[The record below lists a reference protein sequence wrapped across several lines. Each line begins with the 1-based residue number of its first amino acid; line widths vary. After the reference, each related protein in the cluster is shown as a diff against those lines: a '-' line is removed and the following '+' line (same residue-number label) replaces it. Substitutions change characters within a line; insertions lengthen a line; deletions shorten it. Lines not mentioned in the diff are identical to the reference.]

1 MGKVTDR
8 AVIWVFCVS
17 GVLCLGTIAFLA
29 VQHWVESIPYTDT
42 WAYFRNYHPIRHKL
56 LVAFGWVFAAVSV
69 TAGVVYVGRLA
80 MRRKR

>member
-17 GVLCLGTIAFLA
+17 GALCLGIIAFLA

-42 WAYFRNYHPIRHKL
+42 CAYFRNYHPIRHTL
-56 LVAFGWVFAAVSV
+56 LVALGWVFAGVSV
-69 TAGVVYVGRLA
+69 TAGFVYIGRLA

>member
-17 GVLCLGTIAFLA
+17 GVLCLGIIAFLA